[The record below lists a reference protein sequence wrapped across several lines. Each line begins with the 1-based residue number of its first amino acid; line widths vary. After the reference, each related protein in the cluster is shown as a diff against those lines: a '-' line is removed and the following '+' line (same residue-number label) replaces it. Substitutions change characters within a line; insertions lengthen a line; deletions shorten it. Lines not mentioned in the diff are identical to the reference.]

1 MSVGYNYI
9 RGLKVMLDNYWCTW
23 SQKYMPRDDGARRA
37 ECTFKTA
44 VESVESSGIE
54 KLFV

>member
-44 VESVESSGIE
+44 VESVENSGIE
-54 KLFV
+54 KLFG